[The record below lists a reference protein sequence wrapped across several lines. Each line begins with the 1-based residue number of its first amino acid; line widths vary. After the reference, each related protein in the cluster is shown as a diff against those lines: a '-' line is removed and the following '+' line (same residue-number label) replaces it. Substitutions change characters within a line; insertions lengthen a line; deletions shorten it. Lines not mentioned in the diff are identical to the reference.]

1 MSSEPVVWVIGEK
14 NTNADK
20 SIDWDS
26 KFSNL
31 VDPDIVI
38 VNLSSLT
45 TDVLERIDKSKF
57 EQARLDLHD
66 KFLGGGKII
75 FITASFI
82 DYSNPTVYSNYDLAP
97 VHFQTTDVLEA
108 NKINF
113 DEKNNEFGP
122 YLKEI
127 GNFNFYLDS
136 IRATYQLAWRMKK
149 SREEDIPFMNS
160 SQYNVKDKSGHT
172 IGCSLSIKGQ
182 DGIAIFLP
190 PSSKLSGQDSIN
202 KILECLGKSTVDEV
216 IPDWALKIS
225 LPDVNNIESNIKQL
239 KSQMNITQQK
249 IEQLQSEK
257 KKIQNHLRLLYCKST
272 PLENAVIEAF
282 KLLGFDEIRKIRE
295 PNKEDWVFEFKHEK
309 QFKYGIIE
317 VKGSDTRTK
326 QGDIVQS
333 SKWVDERFAIDKS
346 VSKGIFIPNQH
357 RTKEYSKSKKDKMH
371 FEPNE
376 LQYTQMK
383 SICIIPS
390 FVLFEAVKD
399 ILDGKKKSRKDIEK
413 LIASSNNVITK
424 F

>member
-1 MSSEPVVWVIGEK
+1 MSE
-14 NTNADK
+14 
-20 SIDWDS
+20 
-26 KFSNL
+26 
-31 VDPDIVI
+31 
-38 VNLSSLT
+38 
-45 TDVLERIDKSKF
+45 
-57 EQARLDLHD
+57 
-66 KFLGGGKII
+66 
-75 FITASFI
+75 
-82 DYSNPTVYSNYDLAP
+82 
-97 VHFQTTDVLEA
+97 
-108 NKINF
+108 
-113 DEKNNEFGP
+113 
-122 YLKEI
+122 
-127 GNFNFYLDS
+127 
-136 IRATYQLAWRMKK
+136 
-149 SREEDIPFMNS
+149 
-160 SQYNVKDKSGHT
+160 
-172 IGCSLSIKGQ
+172 
-182 DGIAIFLP
+182 
-190 PSSKLSGQDSIN
+190 
-202 KILECLGKSTVDEV
+202 
-216 IPDWALKIS
+216 
-225 LPDVNNIESNIKQL
+225 
-239 KSQMNITQQK
+239 K

-272 PLENAVIEAF
+272 PLENAVMEAF

-326 QGDIVQS
+326 QEDIVQS

-376 LQYTQMK
+376 LQYSQMK

-413 LIASSNNVITK
+413 LIASRYVVITK